1 MARLPSVLGTDD
13 LHLAELCAA
22 RIDGELIGIAD
33 GWCPVD
39 EPDLPSLRAAAVSV
53 ESGPSLIAER
63 LTAAWVHGAVD
74 APPRPAQYCVPHSD
88 RIAVRLDRR
97 AVVREVAL
105 RDGDVIELGG
115 VRCTGVER
123 TGFDL
128 LRDPEID
135 DDTVVAAVARL
146 IAPRP
151 WLPELMRARF
161 DDATRMPH
169 KARARLRLSAAEAQ
183 AGTHGVDEASPV
195 RRALHAPGASS
206 LDQPSLTR

>member
-39 EPDLPSLRAAAVSV
+39 EPDLPSLRAAAVGV
-53 ESGPSLIAER
+53 DAGASLIAER

-105 RDGDVIELGG
+105 RDGDVVELAG

-123 TGFDL
+123 TAFDL
-128 LRDPEID
+128 LRDHELD
-135 DDTVVAAVARL
+135 DVTVVAAVARL
-146 IAPRP
+146 IASRP
-151 WLPELMRARF
+151 WLPGLMHARF

-169 KARARLRLSAAEAQ
+169 KARARLRLGAAEGQSAVS
-183 AGTHGVDEASPV
+183 GVDGVSPGIPT
-195 RRALHAPGASS
+195 LDPPGAHP